1 MNQVWRPYCQ
11 MKTAPPPMKVV
22 ATDGCH
28 LIGEN
33 GERWIDGMASWWSAC
48 HGYNHPHV
56 RAAVTE
62 QLARMPH
69 VMFGGI
75 THEPAE
81 RLADRL
87 AQSAPG
93 DLNHVFFSDSGSVA
107 VEVAMKMA
115 IGHWRRHNRPGRTRF
130 LAFHNA
136 YHGDTTGAMSLCD
149 PQRSMHAR
157 YSDAIT
163 KQFHV
168 ALPRDEATSRELDR
182 VLAEHSDL
190 IAGVFV
196 EPLVQGAGGMRF
208 HDIETLRRIRDACQR
223 HETLLIADEI
233 ATGFYR
239 TGEMFAVDHTTEAGQ
254 RVVPDIL
261 CLGKALT
268 AGTMSMA
275 VTIARTD
282 VFDSF
287 YDDDPGAALMHGPT
301 FMANPLACS
310 AANASLDLFDEM
322 SYDVGRLESILKD
335 RLCVLRDVD
344 NVVDVRCF
352 GAIGVIQFRDP
363 PDMQR
368 VQDELV
374 QRGVWL
380 RPFGDCLYTTP
391 SLCIDDDSLHQICDA
406 MIESVHTTLP
416 MNHQLR

>member
-1 MNQVWRPYCQ
+1 
-11 MKTAPPPMKVV
+11 MKIV

-28 LIGEN
+28 LMGAN
-33 GERWIDGMASWWSAC
+33 GQRWIDGMASWWSAC

-81 RLADRL
+81 RLASRL
-87 AQSAPG
+87 VELAPG

-115 IGHWRRHNRPGRTRF
+115 IGHWRRHDRPERTRF

-149 PQRSMHAR
+149 PHRSMHAR

-163 KQFHV
+163 KQFHA
-168 ALPRDEATSRELDR
+168 ALPRDESTLRELDR
-182 VLAEHSDL
+182 VLTEHSNS

-208 HDIETLRRIRDACQR
+208 HDVNTLLRIRDVCQR
-223 HETLLIADEI
+223 HGTLLIADEI
-233 ATGFYR
+233 ATGFHR
-239 TGEMFAVDHTTEAGQ
+239 TGKMFAVDHAADVGQ
-254 RVVPDIL
+254 QVVPDIL

-275 VTIARTD
+275 VTIARSD
-282 VFDSF
+282 VFHSF

-310 AANASLDLFDEM
+310 AANASLDLFEEVP
-322 SYDVGRLESILKD
+322 YDVDRLESILSD
-335 RLCVLRDVD
+335 RLSVLRDVD
-344 NVVDVRCF
+344 HVAEVRCR
-352 GAIGVIQFRDP
+352 GAIGVVQFRDP

-391 SLCIDDDSLHQICDA
+391 SLCIGDDSLHQICDA
-406 MIESVHTTLP
+406 MIEATHATLP

>member
-1 MNQVWRPYCQ
+1 MMTSVWRPYCQ
-11 MKTAPPPMKVV
+11 MKTAPPPMKIV
-22 ATDGCH
+22 ATEGCH
-28 LIGEN
+28 LIGSD

-56 RAAVTE
+56 RQMVNE
-62 QLARMPH
+62 QLQRMPH

-81 RLADRL
+81 RLATRL
-87 AQSAPG
+87 AELAPG

-115 IGHWRRHNRPGRTRF
+115 IGHWRRRNRPGRARF

-149 PQRSMHAR
+149 PKRSMHAR

-163 KQFHV
+163 EQFHV
-168 ALPRDEATSRELDR
+168 ALPRDESTTLELDR
-182 VLAEHSDL
+182 VLSRHSDS

-208 HDIETLRRIRDACQR
+208 HDVETLVRIREACRR
-223 HETLLIADEI
+223 HNVLLIADEI
-233 ATGFYR
+233 ATGFHR
-239 TGEMFAVDHTTEAGQ
+239 TGKMFAVDHTSDFESP
-254 RVVPDIL
+254 VVPDIL

-275 VTIARTD
+275 VTIARSH

-310 AANASLDLFDEM
+310 AANASLDLFE
-322 SYDVGRLESILKD
+322 STPYDVANIESILRK
-335 RLCVLRDVD
+335 RLSVLTDVD
-344 NVVDVRCF
+344 CVAGVRCF
-352 GAIGVIQFRDP
+352 GAVGVVQFRDP
-363 PDMQR
+363 PNMQL
-368 VQDELV
+368 VQNELV
-374 QRGVWL
+374 RRGVWL

-391 SLCIDDDSLHQICDA
+391 PLCVDDDSLHQICDA
-406 MIESVHTTLP
+406 MIEATHATVLQCT
-416 MNHQLR
+416 